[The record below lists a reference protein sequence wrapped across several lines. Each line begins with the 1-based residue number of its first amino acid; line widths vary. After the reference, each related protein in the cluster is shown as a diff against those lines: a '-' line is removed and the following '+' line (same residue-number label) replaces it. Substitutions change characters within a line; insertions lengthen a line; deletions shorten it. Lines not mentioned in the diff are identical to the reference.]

1 VLLNNI
7 KIENGGKKMKK
18 LIAICVALIMLLT
31 ACSAPASSPAAP
43 AADAEKTLKIGVLVW
58 KFSDAYGS
66 TVRQAITKY
75 AEELGKAKG
84 LTVTLDMQDAND
96 NQTTQNDQCD
106 TLLAKGIDL
115 LIINL
120 ATDGAAQA
128 LIDKAKAKGVPVLFY
143 NKEPTDATKVIPAA
157 NSLFIGT
164 KPEEAGVMQG
174 EIFAEQWAANKA
186 WDKNGDGICQYVMFK
201 GQADNIEAIARTK
214 YSIDSAVA
222 KGVKMELTSKDIYV
236 CDWDTAK
243 AQDTMTAAWASVGNK
258 IEAVFCNN
266 DGMAIGVLAALNQVS
281 YNTGDQTKNYI
292 PVYGVDNTDEA
303 KAAIDAGK
311 MAGTVKQDGD
321 AMGKAVVEL
330 AINGALKKDWLD
342 GTSYKKAA
350 DGYSIRIPYAKVTK

>member
-1 VLLNNI
+1 
-7 KIENGGKKMKK
+7 MKK
-18 LIAICVALIMLLT
+18 LLAILLVLTMLVSSLAGCSKKASETSDT
-31 ACSAPASSPAAP
+31 AS
-43 AADAEKTLKIGVLVW
+43 KTLKIGVLVW

-66 TVRQAITKY
+66 TVRQAMTKY
-75 AEELGKAKG
+75 ADELGKANDVK
-84 LTVTLDMQDAND
+84 VELDMQDAND
-96 NQTTQNDQCD
+96 SQTTQNDQCD

-128 LIDKAKAKGVPVLFY
+128 LIDKAKAKKVPVLFY
-143 NKEPTDATKVIPAA
+143 NKEPTDGPTVVPAA
-157 NSLFIGT
+157 DSIFIGT

-174 EIFAEQWAANKA
+174 EIFAEQWEANKA
-186 WDKNGDGICQYVMFK
+186 TWDKNGDGVCQYLMFK

-214 YSIDSAVA
+214 YSVDTAVA
-222 KGVKMELTSKDIYV
+222 KGVKMELASPDIYV

-243 AQDTMTAAWASVGNK
+243 AQDTMTAAWASVGDK
-258 IEAVFCNN
+258 VEAIFCNN
-266 DGMAIGVLAALNQVS
+266 DGMGIGVIAALNQVD

-303 KAAIDAGK
+303 KAAIEAGK

-321 AMGKAVVEL
+321 AMGKAIIEL
-330 AINGALKKDWLD
+330 TINGAQGKDWLD
-342 GTSYKKAA
+342 GTSYKMAD

>member
-1 VLLNNI
+1 
-7 KIENGGKKMKK
+7 MKK
-18 LIAICVALIMLLT
+18 LVVLILALAMLLT
-31 ACSAPASSPAAP
+31 ACGPAATNAPANAA
-43 AADAEKTLKIGVLVW
+43 AGKTLKIGVLVW

-66 TVRQAITKY
+66 TVRLAMSKY

-84 LTVTLDMQDAND
+84 VTVTLDMQDAND

-128 LIDKAKAKGVPVLFY
+128 LVDKAKAKNVPVLFY
-143 NKEPTDATKVIPAA
+143 NKEPTDSAKIVPAA
-157 NSLFIGT
+157 KSIFIGT

-186 WDKNGDGICQYVMFK
+186 WDKNGDGVCQYLMFK

-214 YSIDSAVA
+214 YSIDTAIA
-222 KGVKMELTSKDIYV
+222 KGVKMQLASPDIYV

-243 AQDTMTAAWASVGNK
+243 AQDTMTAAWASVGSK
-258 IEAVFCNN
+258 VEAIFCNN
-266 DGMAIGVLAALNQVS
+266 DGMGIGVIAALNQVS
-281 YNTGDQTKNYI
+281 YNMGDQTKNYV
-292 PVYGVDNTDEA
+292 PVYGVDATDEA
-303 KAAIDAGK
+303 NAAIAAGK

-321 AMGKAVVEL
+321 AMGKAVIEL
-330 AINGALKKDWLD
+330 AINGAEKKDWLD
-342 GTSYKKAA
+342 GTSYKMAA
-350 DGYSIRIPYAKVTK
+350 DGYSIRIPYAKITK

>member
-1 VLLNNI
+1 
-7 KIENGGKKMKK
+7 MKK
-18 LIAICVALIMLLT
+18 LIAICVALIMILT
-31 ACSAPASSPAAP
+31 ACSAPASSTAAP
-43 AADAEKTLKIGVLVW
+43 AADGAKTLKIGVLVW

-84 LTVTLDMQDAND
+84 VTVTLDMQDAND
-96 NQTTQNDQCD
+96 SQTNQNDQCD

-128 LIDKAKAKGVPVLFY
+128 LIDKANAKGVPVLFY
-143 NKEPTDATKVIPAA
+143 NKEPTDAATVIPAA
-157 NSLFIGT
+157 KSMFIGT

-186 WDKNGDGICQYVMFK
+186 WDKNGDGVCQYLMFK

-214 YSIDSAVA
+214 YSIDQAIA
-222 KGVKMELTSKDIYV
+222 KGVKMELVSTDIYV

-243 AQDTMTAAWASVGNK
+243 AQDTMTAAWASVGSK
-258 IEAVFCNN
+258 VEAIFTNN
-266 DGMAIGVLAALNQVS
+266 DGMAIGVLAALSQVS

-330 AINGALKKDWLD
+330 AINGAMKKDWLD

-350 DGYSIRIPYAKVTK
+350 DGYSVRIPYAKVTK

>member
-1 VLLNNI
+1 
-7 KIENGGKKMKK
+7 MKK
-18 LIAICVALIMLLT
+18 LLVILLALTLLLT
-31 ACSAPASSPAAP
+31 ACGTSTATGGSDSG
-43 AADAEKTLKIGVLVW
+43 KTLKIGVLVW

-66 TVRQAITKY
+66 TVRQAMTKY

-84 LTVTLDMQDAND
+84 VTVQLDMQDAND
-96 NQTTQNDQCD
+96 SQTTQNDQCD

-128 LIDKAKAKGVPVLFY
+128 LIDKAKAKNVPVLFY
-143 NKEPTDATKVIPAA
+143 NKEPTDGPTVIPAA
-157 NSLFIGT
+157 KSIFIGT

-186 WDKNGDGICQYVMFK
+186 WDRNGDGVCQYLMFK

-214 YSIDSAVA
+214 FSIDTAVA
-222 KGVKMELTSKDIYV
+222 KGVKMQLASPDIYV

-243 AQDTMTAAWASVGNK
+243 AQDTMTAAWASVGKNV
-258 IEAVFCNN
+258 EAIFCNN
-266 DGMAIGVLAALNQVS
+266 DGMGIGVIAALNQAG
-281 YNTGDQTKNYI
+281 YNTGDKTKNYI

-303 KAAIDAGK
+303 QAAIKAGK
-311 MAGTVKQDGD
+311 MSGTVKQDGD

-330 AINGALKKDWLD
+330 AINGAQKKDWLD
-342 GTSYKKAA
+342 GTSYKMAA
-350 DGYSIRIPYAKVTK
+350 DGYSIRIPYAKVTN

>member
-1 VLLNNI
+1 
-7 KIENGGKKMKK
+7 MKK
-18 LIAICVALIMLLT
+18 IVVILLVLTLLVSSVAG
-31 ACSAPASSPAAP
+31 CSKSSSVSN
-43 AADAEKTLKIGVLVW
+43 DGETLKIGVLVW

-66 TVRQAITKY
+66 TVRQAMTKY
-75 AEELGKAKG
+75 AEELGKEKG
-84 LTVTLDMQDAND
+84 VTVELDMQDAND
-96 NQTTQNDQCD
+96 SQTTQNDQCD

-128 LIDKAKAKGVPVLFY
+128 LIDKAKAKNVPVLFY
-143 NKEPTDATKVIPAA
+143 NKEPTDAATVVPAA
-157 NSLFIGT
+157 NSIFIGT

-174 EIFAEQWAANKA
+174 EIFAEQWEANKA
-186 WDKNGDGICQYVMFK
+186 TWDRNGDGVCQYLMFK

-214 YSIDSAVA
+214 YSVDTATE
-222 KGVKMELTSKDIYV
+222 KGVTMELASPDIYV

-243 AQDTMTAAWASVGNK
+243 AQDTMTAAWASVGNNV
-258 IEAVFCNN
+258 EAIFCNN
-266 DGMAIGVLAALNQVS
+266 DGMGIGVIAALNQVD

-321 AMGKAVVEL
+321 AMGKAVIEL
-330 AINGALKKDWLD
+330 AINGAQGKDWLD
-342 GTSYKKAA
+342 GTSYKKAD